1 MSYQAPEQPV
11 LQLAL
16 DYLNTSQAEVL
27 AAEAVPAG
35 IPWVEVGTPL
45 IKAAG
50 LDAVR
55 AIRKAHPQVTLVAD
69 MKVMDAGRVEV
80 EAAAKAGADVV
91 MCLGAASD
99 ATVQDCIAG
108 GKQHGVGIGIDLV
121 SVADPVAR
129 AKEVEALGADFVSVH
144 TPIDQQMEGA
154 DGLETLK
161 AVAAAVSIPVA
172 CAGGITAATA
182 GAAVAAGARIVI
194 AGGSIAK
201 ATDAK
206 AAAAELLAVVGGA
219 EAPATATGARVTA
232 DGIRDALAAASTPN
246 LSDAMHRG
254 GAVHGITN
262 MNPGKKLVG
271 PAVTVTAFPGDW
283 SCPVQAIDR
292 CPEGAVLVVDAAGVG
307 PALWGGLATQTA
319 IARKLGGVVIHGAC
333 RDIAEITGSELP
345 LFAVSHMPNAGDA
358 RGVGAY
364 DLPVTV
370 CDQKV
375 QPGDWLVGDEDG
387 LVVVPAAEAVVVA
400 NRAADINERE
410 ARFAK
415 EIESGQTLA
424 EIAQLGAW
432 ERADK

>member
-1 MSYQAPEQPV
+1 M
-11 LQLAL
+11 
-16 DYLNTSQAEVL
+16 
-27 AAEAVPAG
+27 
-35 IPWVEVGTPL
+35 
-45 IKAAG
+45 
-50 LDAVR
+50 
-55 AIRKAHPQVTLVAD
+55 
-69 MKVMDAGRVEV
+69 
-80 EAAAKAGADVV
+80 
-91 MCLGAASD
+91 
-99 ATVQDCIAG
+99 
-108 GKQHGVGIGIDLV
+108 
-121 SVADPVAR
+121 
-129 AKEVEALGADFVSVH
+129 
-144 TPIDQQMEGA
+144 
-154 DGLETLK
+154 
-161 AVAAAVSIPVA
+161 
-172 CAGGITAATA
+172 
-182 GAAVAAGARIVI
+182 
-194 AGGSIAK
+194 
-201 ATDAK
+201 
-206 AAAAELLAVVGGA
+206 
-219 EAPATATGARVTA
+219 
-232 DGIRDALAAASTPN
+232 
-246 LSDAMHRG
+246 
-254 GAVHGITN
+254 
-262 MNPGKKLVG
+262 
-271 PAVTVTAFPGDW
+271 
-283 SCPVQAIDR
+283 
-292 CPEGAVLVVDAAGVG
+292 G